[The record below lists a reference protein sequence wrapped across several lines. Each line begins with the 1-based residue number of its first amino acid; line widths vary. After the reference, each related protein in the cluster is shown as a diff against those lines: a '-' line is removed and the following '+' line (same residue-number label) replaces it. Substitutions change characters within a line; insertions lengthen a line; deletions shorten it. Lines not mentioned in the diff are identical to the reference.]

1 MDRAEARQLVAAVA
15 ADWAADPDSDVVWAG
30 EHEGRLGVRMAQ
42 RARDFTTV
50 WFDVGDRTVAVEA
63 YVLPAP
69 TGDVAEVYRQC
80 LRRNERAW
88 RVRFALDRHGD
99 VFLLG
104 RVALAA
110 LSADELDA
118 VLGEIYEA
126 VEVAFRG
133 LARAG
138 FARREKS
145 P

>member
-1 MDRAEARQLVAAVA
+1 MDRAEARQLVAAVTA
-15 ADWAADPDSDVVWAG
+15 AWAADPDTDVVWAG
-30 EHEGRLGVRMAQ
+30 EYEGRLGVRVAQ

-50 WFDVGDRTVAVEA
+50 WFDVGERTVGVEA
-63 YVLPAP
+63 YVLSAP
-69 TGDVAEVYRQC
+69 PGDAGEVHRQC
-80 LRRNERAW
+80 LRRNERTW

-104 RVALAA
+104 RIPLPA

-118 VLGEIYEA
+118 VLGEVYEA

-133 LARAG
+133 LVRAG